1 MLASNKWVRNRVRN
15 WVRNWNRNTN
25 VEDGTRSKNADE
37 HERTGTPTHR
47 NADEHERTG
56 TRTWKTEA
64 GTPTESTVNAE
75 EIDGEAYSSSI
86 KKLKLLC
93 CGFQLREK

>member
-1 MLASNKWVRNRVRN
+1 MLASNK

-47 NADEHERTG
+47 NADEHERERG
-56 TRTWKTEA
+56 RQKQERRTL
-64 GTPTESTVNAE
+64 TESTVNAE